1 MFQSNKEKP
10 TGATSAATGA
20 ATGTLTLAAALA
32 VALAVAKAKKA
43 AAAVKANK
51 VGSGMTIGVA
61 HGEKV
66 IEKVETVN
74 WQNTSRSHLPN
85 LSFKFV
91 SDSIKSPL
99 SSTCRQYQDHKS
111 D

>member
-32 VALAVAKAKKA
+32 VAKA
-43 AAAVKANK
+43 AAAAAKAKK

-91 SDSIKSPL
+91 SDSIESPL
-99 SSTCRQYQDHKS
+99 SFTRRQYQDHKS
-111 D
+111 DKIKI